1 MNDAGPTKV
10 EIGQMAYLDQKRL
23 AHDGNFEVRRKLAQ
37 RDDVRPEILYYLA
50 SDPDTE
56 VRRNIA
62 RNLKAPRHADLLL
75 AKDEKD
81 EVRTDV
87 AGKIADI
94 TVNFADGQ
102 QDNIYRLTMDA
113 LEVLARDQLVR
124 VREILAETLKE
135 CPQAPVD
142 VMERL
147 ARDREITVSQPV
159 LENSPVLSEE
169 FLVSVISSDPV
180 HGTLSAI
187 ARRVALGEDVA
198 DAIVHNGD
206 AEAIAALL
214 GNESTQI
221 REETLD
227 RIVDQASGEPTW
239 HKPLVHR
246 PNLHAEAAMR
256 IAEIVAAPLLDDLG
270 KRGDLDADTISAI
283 KEVVL
288 RRLDSDD
295 FTNMPQQSA
304 HPALDDKHSEE
315 SELSPINGTEER
327 EGEATL
333 PANQTP
339 ENSEDT
345 KESVVTKRVRQMYL
359 NDELNDHEISS
370 ALASGGQEFVI
381 YAVALKSKTPVDVV
395 SRAISMRS
403 AKAIVA
409 LCWKADLSM
418 RLATRVQMHLA
429 HIPPSDVLR
438 ATASEDFPLS
448 SDEMRW
454 QLEFISGL
462 TTAG

>member
-1 MNDAGPTKV
+1 MNDAGPPKPGS
-10 EIGQMAYLDQKRL
+10 EQLAYDDQKRL
-23 AHDGNFEVRRKLAQ
+23 AHDGNFEERRELAQ
-37 RDDVRPEILYYLA
+37 RGDVLPEILYFLA

-62 RNLKAPRHADLLL
+62 RNHQAPRHADLLL
-75 AKDEKD
+75 AKDEQD

-87 AGKIADI
+87 AGKISEI
-94 TVNFADGQ
+94 TVNIAGGK
-102 QDNIYRLTMDA
+102 QDNVYKLTMEA

-124 VREILAETLKE
+124 VRQILAETLKE
-135 CPQAPVD
+135 CPKAPVG
-142 VMERL
+142 VMELL
-147 ARDREITVSQPV
+147 ALDSEISVAQPV
-159 LENSPVLSEE
+159 LENSPVLGDE
-169 FLVSVISSDPV
+169 FLLGVISSDAV
-180 HGTLSAI
+180 HGALSAI
-187 ARRVALGEDVA
+187 ARRVALGENVA

-214 GNESTQI
+214 GNESVQI

-256 IAEIVAAPLLDDLG
+256 IAEIVAAPLLADL
-270 KRGDLDADTISAI
+270 RERTDLDEDTLGAI

-295 FTNMPQQSA
+295 FNADSEPGVPELARAPEDKFGDTASA
-304 HPALDDKHSEE
+304 APAVAEQPETDS
-315 SELSPINGTEER
+315 
-327 EGEATL
+327 
-333 PANQTP
+333 TP
-339 ENSEDT
+339 NADT
-345 KESVVTKRVRQMYL
+345 QKECVVGKRVQQMYL
-359 NDELNDHEISS
+359 NDELTEHEISS
-370 ALASGGQEFVI
+370 ALASGGQEFVT

-403 AKAIVA
+403 SKAIVA

-418 RLATRVQMHLA
+418 RLATRIQMHLA

-438 ATASEDFPLS
+438 ATASDDFPLS
-448 SDEMRW
+448 KDEMRW
-454 QLEFISGL
+454 QLEFVSGL
-462 TTAG
+462 TTSG

>member
-1 MNDAGPTKV
+1 
-10 EIGQMAYLDQKRL
+10 MAYLDQKRL
-23 AHDGNFEVRRKLAQ
+23 AHDGNFEERRKLAQ

-246 PNLHAEAAMR
+246 PNLHAEAAKR
-256 IAEIVAAPLLDDLG
+256 IAEIVAAPLLDDLD

-295 FTNMPQQSA
+295 FANLPQQIA
-304 HPALDDKHSEE
+304 HPALDDKNSEE
-315 SELSPINGTEER
+315 SELLPIDRTEER
-327 EGEATL
+327 EGEASL
-333 PANQTP
+333 PANQMP
-339 ENSEDT
+339 KVSEDSN
-345 KESVVTKRVRQMYL
+345 ESVVTKRVRQMYL

-448 SDEMRW
+448 NDEMRW